1 MPCLLLERSV
11 IGRVIQEADEASIV
25 NDNSLILKFA
35 FAGVRLREAV
45 RAESE
50 GRGRP
55 GAADIREQHTADREV
70 RIWVHAV
77 AVHRATT
84 AGVLFRW
91 LSN

>member
-45 RAESE
+45 RAES
-50 GRGRP
+50 
-55 GAADIREQHTADREV
+55 DIREQHTADREV